1 MRFSDFIP
9 TEVKEQEL
17 TYKLISVL
25 DRLQAYK
32 ESLVYDA
39 LRTTNNALIDN
50 KTWLIKKLGAFGFER
65 IPYELPLLVLQQLL
79 LNVNKLNSLRGS
91 YVGVELF
98 VSIITMGEVT
108 IDTSGWVKKSQQL
121 IPNSLEQGYIV
132 DDNSKPTFY
141 IVDNND
147 ILKQENKLP
156 ISVKSPYYGVMD
168 LQIAAYEGVV
178 SEYEGKKAGY
188 PYIVSDEGWGIPEIG
203 EYLIGDENNKGAIL
217 EYINFYSEAE
227 ITWNLSGRLTPYYHK
242 LLNPYFV

>member
-1 MRFSDFIP
+1 MRFSEFIP

-17 TYKLISVL
+17 TYKLISVF

-32 ESLVYDA
+32 ESIVYDA

-50 KTWLIKKLGAFGFER
+50 KTWLIKKLGDFGFEN

-79 LNVNKLNSLRGS
+79 LNANKLNSLRGS
-91 YVGVELF
+91 YAGVELF

-108 IDTSGWVKKSQQL
+108 LDTSGWVKPSQQL
-121 IPNSLEQGYIV
+121 ILNSQEQGFIT
-132 DDNSKPTFY
+132 DSNSKPTFY

-147 ILKQENKLP
+147 ILRQDNKLT
-156 ISVKSPYYGVMD
+156 ITVKSPYYGVTD
-168 LQIAAYEGVV
+168 LRIATYEDVV
-178 SEYEGKKAGY
+178 SEYDDTKAGY
-188 PYIVSDEGWGIPEIG
+188 PFVVSDDGWVIPEIG
-203 EYLIGDENNKGAIL
+203 EYLIGDETKKGAIL

-227 ITWNLSGRLTPYYHK
+227 ITWILSGRYSPYYHK